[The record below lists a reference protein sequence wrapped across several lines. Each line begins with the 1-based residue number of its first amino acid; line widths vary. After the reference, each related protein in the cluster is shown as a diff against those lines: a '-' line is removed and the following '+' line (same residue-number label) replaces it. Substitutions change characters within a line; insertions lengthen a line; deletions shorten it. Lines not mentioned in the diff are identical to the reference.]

1 MADYV
6 FTQNGDNNVQIGT
19 DRLTGDFKGASMFA
33 TVEQARQYNRLRQYE
48 DTGLT
53 PDEIAA
59 LRDELAAMW
68 AENDMLKD
76 TMIRACVWLDVHG
89 RPGIPDVTRTLSE
102 AVAATVKKEAHNEP

>member
-1 MADYV
+1 M
-6 FTQNGDNNVQIGT
+6 
-19 DRLTGDFKGASMFA
+19 DRLTGDFKGVSMFA
-33 TVEQARQYNRLRQYE
+33 TVEQAMQYNRLAQYE
-48 DTGLT
+48 NTALT

-59 LRDELAAMW
+59 LRAELAAMG

-102 AVAATVKKEAHNEP
+102 AVAATVKKEAPNE

>member
-1 MADYV
+1 M
-6 FTQNGDNNVQIGT
+6 GGM
-19 DRLTGDFKGASMFA
+19 DRLTVWEHNDRGGKWSYHMDASVNDLCA
-33 TVEQARQYNRLRQYE
+33 KLAAYE

-53 PDEIAA
+53 PTEIAA
-59 LRDELAAMW
+59 MRDELAAMG